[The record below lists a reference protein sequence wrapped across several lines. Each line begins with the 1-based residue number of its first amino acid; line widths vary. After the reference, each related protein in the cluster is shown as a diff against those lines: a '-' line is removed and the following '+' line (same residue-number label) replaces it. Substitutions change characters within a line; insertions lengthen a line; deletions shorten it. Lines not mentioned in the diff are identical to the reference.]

1 MLAAEYGASL
11 WAQLRAAGE
20 GHGLVPCGYKA
31 IDSLRAEKGYRYW
44 GSDITPDETP
54 YEAGLGFCVRPDRAE
69 VDFIGRDALVGAEQ
83 PSRRLACLTLGDPR
97 RLVLGNEPVRVGGQ
111 TVGRV
116 TSGAVGYHVG
126 RSIAFAYV
134 PAEVAVPGTA
144 AEVLIF
150 GDWVP
155 ALVEAEP
162 LYDPEGQRIRS

>member
-1 MLAAEYGASL
+1 M
-11 WAQLRAAGE
+11 
-20 GHGLVPCGYKA
+20 
-31 IDSLRAEKGYRYW
+31 
-44 GSDITPDETP
+44 
-54 YEAGLGFCVRPDRAE
+54 
-69 VDFIGRDALVGAEQ
+69 
-83 PSRRLACLTLGDPR
+83 
-97 RLVLGNEPVRVGGQ
+97 LGNEPVRVGGR

-155 ALVEAEP
+155 ALVESEP